1 MVALLIVL
9 QIVGPSPFP
18 FQRLYPTGY
27 RKQTHYI
34 IIDSL
39 IATRITQKPGIY
51 THQHASFSSLLVSSG
66 KHGGRSSSWLS
77 EEERIGASVVQ
88 SSKKS
93 DSLKSQVGSRLLT
106 SVKKV
111 QRPFSIPGSLL
122 AFCHIFGLIMLRI
135 LQGRKWKHRNG
146 T

>member
-39 IATRITQKPGIY
+39 IATRVTQKPGIY
-51 THQHASFSSLLVSSG
+51 TRQHGSFLSLLLSSG
-66 KHGGRSSSWLS
+66 KHGGRLYSRLT
-77 EEERIGASVVQ
+77 EEEVVGDSVVH

-93 DSLKSQVGSRLLT
+93 NSLKSQVGRGLLM
-106 SVKKV
+106 SV
-111 QRPFSIPGSLL
+111 
-122 AFCHIFGLIMLRI
+122 
-135 LQGRKWKHRNG
+135 
-146 T
+146 